1 VTITALRRPRRL
13 VPGDRVAVVAPS
25 GPIEPDRLERGCGVI
40 ESWGLDVVTGA
51 RVLDRAAHLAGADE
65 DRAADLQQVWC
76 DPSIAAVLC
85 ARGGSGATR
94 LLDLLDWDAMLR
106 AEPAVFVGYSD
117 ATALHEAIATR
128 LGLASLFGPMPA
140 AMPFGGESPDLASVD
155 HLRRTLFE
163 PEQVQVLRG
172 DDAACVVPGRAA
184 GVMVGGTLAVLAST
198 IGTAE
203 SRAAGGGIVVLED
216 ITEPAYRLDNLL
228 TQLLR
233 SGWFDGV
240 RGIVL
245 GTWVACGDD
254 AVDTVCSRLETLG
267 VPLLAG
273 LPFGHGVPQLTVP
286 LGVQAELDADAGT
299 LTMAVPALA
308 PARA

>member
-25 GPIEPDRLERGCGVI
+25 GPLDADRLARGVAVL
-40 ESWGLDVVTGA
+40 ESWDLEVVTGA
-51 RVLDRAAHLAGADE
+51 HALDRAAHLAGTDE
-65 DRAADLQQVWC
+65 DRAADLQQAWC
-76 DPSIAAVLC
+76 DPSVAAVLC

-106 AEPAVFVGYSD
+106 AEPKAFVGYSD
-117 ATALHEAIATR
+117 ATALHEALATR
-128 LGLASLFGPMPA
+128 LGLSSLFGPMPA
-140 AMPFGGESPDLASVD
+140 ALPFGGESPDLASLD
-155 HLRRTLFE
+155 HLRRTLFQ
-163 PEQVQVLRG
+163 PEQVQVLRA
-172 DDAACVVPGRAA
+172 DDTTCVVPGRAT
-184 GVMVGGTLAVLAST
+184 GVTVGGTLALLAST

-203 SRAAGGGIVVLED
+203 SRSGDGGIVVLED

-240 RGIVL
+240 RGVVL
-245 GTWVACGDD
+245 GTWVDCGDD
-254 AVDTVCSRLETLG
+254 ALDTVSSRLRTLG

-286 LGVQAELDADAGT
+286 LGIEAELDADAGT
-299 LTMAVPALA
+299 LTMAVPALV
-308 PARA
+308 

>member
-13 VPGDRVAVVAPS
+13 VSGDRVAVVAPS
-25 GPIEPDRLERGCGVI
+25 GPIEPDRLARGCGVM

-51 RVLDRAAHLAGADE
+51 HVLDRTAHLAGADE
-65 DRAADLQQVWC
+65 DRAADLQQAWC
-76 DPSIAAVLC
+76 DPSIGAVLC

-106 AEPAVFVGYSD
+106 AEPKVFVGYSD

-128 LGLASLFGPMPA
+128 LGLTSLFGPMPA
-140 AMPFGGESPDLASVD
+140 SAPFGGESPDLASLD

-172 DDAACVVPGRAA
+172 DDTRSVVPGRAT
-184 GVMVGGTLAVLAST
+184 GVTVGGTLALLAST
-198 IGTAE
+198 IGTSE

-245 GTWVACGDD
+245 GTWVDCGDD
-254 AVDTVCSRLETLG
+254 AADTVCSRLETLG

-286 LGVQAELDADAGT
+286 LGVEAELDADAGT
-299 LTMAVPALA
+299 LTMIVPALA
-308 PARA
+308 PAIA

>member
-25 GPIEPDRLERGCGVI
+25 GPIEPDRLARGTAVL

-51 RVLDRAAHLAGADE
+51 HVLDRSAHLAGADL
-65 DRAADLQQVWC
+65 DRAADLQQAWC
-76 DPSIAAVLC
+76 DPEIAAVLC

-106 AEPAVFVGYSD
+106 VEPKVFVGYSD
-117 ATALHEAIATR
+117 ATALHEALATR
-128 LGLASLFGPMPA
+128 LGLSSLFGPMPA
-140 AMPFGGESPDLASVD
+140 ALPFGGESPDRTSLD
-155 HLRRTLFE
+155 HLRTTLFQ
-163 PEQVQVLRG
+163 PELVQVLRG
-172 DDAACVVPGRAA
+172 DDTICVVPGRAT
-184 GVMVGGTLAVLAST
+184 GVTVGGTLALLAST
-198 IGTAE
+198 IGTSE
-203 SRAAGGGIVVLED
+203 SRPASGGIVVLED

-240 RGIVL
+240 RGVAL
-245 GTWVACGDD
+245 GTWVDCGDD
-254 AVDTVCSRLETLG
+254 ALDTVSARLTALG

-286 LGVQAELDADAGT
+286 LGLEAELDADAAT
-299 LTMAVPALA
+299 LTMALPALA
-308 PARA
+308 

>member
-1 VTITALRRPRRL
+1 MLTPLLRPRRL

-25 GPIEPDRLERGCGVI
+25 GPIDPDRLARGCAI
-40 ESWGLDVVTGA
+40 LASWDLEVLTGA
-51 RVLDRAAHLAGADE
+51 HALDRSAPAAHLAGSDA
-65 DRAADLQQVWC
+65 DRAADLEQAWC

-94 LLDLLDWDAMLR
+94 LLDLLDWTQMRR
-106 AEPAVFVGYSD
+106 AEPKVFVGYSD
-117 ATALHEAIATR
+117 ATAVHEALATH

-140 AMPFGGESPDLASVD
+140 TQTFGGEIPDQASLD

-163 PEQVQVLRG
+163 PERVQVLHAE
-172 DDAACVVPGRAA
+172 DSACVTSGRAT
-184 GVMVGGTLAVLAST
+184 GVTVGGTLAMLAGT
-198 IGTAE
+198 IGTPE
-203 SRAAGGGIVVLED
+203 SRPAAGGIAVLED

-233 SGWFDGV
+233 AGWFAGV

-245 GTWVACGDD
+245 GTWVDCGDD
-254 AVDTVCSRLETLG
+254 AVTIVCNRLERLG
-267 VPLLAG
+267 VPVLAG

-286 LGVQAELDADAGT
+286 LGIEAELDATAGT
-299 LTMAVPALA
+299 LILAEPALV
-308 PARA
+308 

>member
-1 VTITALRRPRRL
+1 MTITALRRPRRL

-25 GPIEPDRLERGCGVI
+25 GPIEPDRLARGAAVL
-40 ESWGLDVVTGA
+40 ESWALEVVTGA
-51 RVLDRAAHLAGADE
+51 HVLDRAAHLAGVDE
-65 DRAADLQQVWC
+65 DRAADLQQAWC
-76 DPSIAAVLC
+76 DPSVAAVLC

-106 AEPAVFVGYSD
+106 AEPKVFVGYSD
-117 ATALHEAIATR
+117 ATALHEAIGTR
-128 LGLASLFGPMPA
+128 LGLSSLFGPMPA
-140 AMPFGGESPDLASVD
+140 ALPFGGESPDLVSLD

-172 DDAACVVPGRAA
+172 ADTACVVPGRAT
-184 GVMVGGTLAVLAST
+184 GVTVGGTLALLAST

-203 SRAAGGGIVVLED
+203 SRPGAGGIVVLED

-233 SGWFDGV
+233 SGWFGGV

-245 GTWVACGDD
+245 GTWVDCGDD
-254 AVDTVCSRLETLG
+254 AVDTVASRLERLG

-286 LGVQAELDADAGT
+286 LGVEAELDADAGT
-299 LTMAVPALA
+299 LTMTVPALA
-308 PARA
+308 

>member
-25 GPIEPDRLERGCGVI
+25 GPIDPDRLARGAAVLQ
-40 ESWGLDVVTGA
+40 SWGLEVVTGA
-51 RVLDRAAHLAGADE
+51 HVLDRLAHLAGTDE
-65 DRAADLQQVWC
+65 DRAADLQQAWC
-76 DPSIAAVLC
+76 DPETAAVLC

-106 AEPAVFVGYSD
+106 AEPTVLVGYSD
-117 ATALHEAIATR
+117 ATALHEALATR
-128 LGLASLFGPMPA
+128 LGLSSLFGPMPA
-140 AMPFGGESPDLASVD
+140 ALPFGGESPDRASLD
-155 HLRRTLFE
+155 HLRATLFQ

-172 DDAACVVPGRAA
+172 DDATGVVPGRAT
-184 GVMVGGTLAVLAST
+184 GVTVGGTLALLAST

-203 SRAAGGGIVVLED
+203 SRPASGGIVVLED

-240 RGIVL
+240 RGIAL
-245 GTWVACGDD
+245 GTWVDCGDD
-254 AVDTVCSRLETLG
+254 ALDTVCSRLETLG

-286 LGVQAELDADAGT
+286 LGLEAELDADAAT
-299 LTMAVPALA
+299 LTMAVPALV
-308 PARA
+308 

>member
-1 VTITALRRPRRL
+1 MTVTITPLQRPRRL

-25 GPIEPDRLERGCGVI
+25 GPLEPDRLARGRRVL

-51 RVLDRAAHLAGADE
+51 HALDRAAHLAGADA
-65 DRAADLQQVWC
+65 DRAADLQQAWC
-76 DPSIAAVLC
+76 DPGIAAVLC

-94 LLDLLDWDAMLR
+94 LLDLLDWGAMRR
-106 AEPAVFVGYSD
+106 AEPKVLVGYSD
-117 ATALHEAIATR
+117 ATALHEALATR

-140 AMPFGGESPDLASVD
+140 ALPFGGESPDETSMN

-163 PEQVQVLRG
+163 PERVQVLSG
-172 DDAACVVPGRAA
+172 DATTCVVRGRAT
-184 GVMVGGTLAVLAST
+184 GVTVGGTLALLAST
-198 IGTAE
+198 IGTSE

-245 GTWVACGDD
+245 GTWVDCGDD
-254 AVDTVCSRLETLG
+254 AVETVCARLEPLG

-286 LGVQAELDADAGT
+286 LGVEAVLDADAGT
-299 LTMAVPALA
+299 LTMATPALA
-308 PARA
+308 

>member
-25 GPIEPDRLERGCGVI
+25 GPLDPDRLVRGVAVL
-40 ESWGLDVVTGA
+40 ESWGLEVVTGTH
-51 RVLDRAAHLAGADE
+51 VLDRVAHLAGIDE
-65 DRAADLQQVWC
+65 DRAADLQHAWS
-76 DPSIAAVLC
+76 DPSVAAVLC

-106 AEPAVFVGYSD
+106 AEPKAFVGYSD
-117 ATALHEAIATR
+117 ATALHEALATR
-128 LGLASLFGPMPA
+128 LGLSSLFGPMPA
-140 AMPFGGESPDLASVD
+140 ALPFGGESPDLASLD
-155 HLRRTLFE
+155 HLRRTLFH
-163 PEQVQVLRG
+163 PEQVQVLRA
-172 DDAACVVPGRAA
+172 DDTTCVVPGRST
-184 GVMVGGTLAVLAST
+184 GVTVGGTLAVLAST

-203 SRAAGGGIVVLED
+203 SRPGGGGIVVLED

-245 GTWVACGDD
+245 GTWVDCGDD
-254 AVDTVCSRLETLG
+254 ALDTVCSRLQTLG

-286 LGVQAELDADAGT
+286 LGVEAELDAEAGT
-299 LTMAVPALA
+299 LTMTVPALA
-308 PARA
+308 

>member
-25 GPIEPDRLERGCGVI
+25 GPIDPDRLARGAAVLESCGL
-40 ESWGLDVVTGA
+40 EVVTGA
-51 RVLDRAAHLAGADE
+51 HVLDRTAHLAGTDE
-65 DRAADLQQVWC
+65 DRAADLQQAWC
-76 DPSIAAVLC
+76 DPEIAAVLC

-106 AEPAVFVGYSD
+106 AEPTVFVGYSD
-117 ATALHEAIATR
+117 ATALHEALATR
-128 LGLASLFGPMPA
+128 LGLSTLFGPMPA
-140 AMPFGGESPDLASVD
+140 ALPFGGASPHRASLD
-155 HLRRTLFE
+155 HLRTTLFR

-172 DDAACVVPGRAA
+172 DDATCVVPGRAS
-184 GVMVGGTLAVLAST
+184 GVTVGGTLALLAST

-203 SRAAGGGIVVLED
+203 SRPAGGGIVVLED

-240 RGIVL
+240 RGVAL
-245 GTWVACGDD
+245 GTWVDCGDD
-254 AVDTVCSRLETLG
+254 ALDTVCARLANLG
-267 VPLLAG
+267 VPLLEG
-273 LPFGHGVPQLTVP
+273 MPFGHGVPQLTVP
-286 LGVQAELDADAGT
+286 LGLEAELDADAGT
-299 LTMAVPALA
+299 VTMALPAL
-308 PARA
+308 R

>member
-25 GPIEPDRLERGCGVI
+25 GPIDPDRLARGAAVLQ
-40 ESWGLDVVTGA
+40 SWGLEVVTGA
-51 RVLDRAAHLAGADE
+51 HVLDRLAHLAGTDE
-65 DRAADLQQVWC
+65 DRAADLQQAWC
-76 DPSIAAVLC
+76 DPETAAVLC

-106 AEPAVFVGYSD
+106 AEPTVLVGYSD
-117 ATALHEAIATR
+117 ATALHEALATR
-128 LGLASLFGPMPA
+128 LGLSSLFGPMPA
-140 AMPFGGESPDLASVD
+140 ALPFGGESPDRASLD
-155 HLRRTLFE
+155 HLRATLFQ

-172 DDAACVVPGRAA
+172 DDATCVVPGRAT
-184 GVMVGGTLAVLAST
+184 GVTVGGTLALLAST

-203 SRAAGGGIVVLED
+203 SRPASGGIVVLED

-240 RGIVL
+240 RGIAL
-245 GTWVACGDD
+245 GTWVDCGDD
-254 AVDTVCSRLETLG
+254 ALDTVCSRLETLG

-286 LGVQAELDADAGT
+286 LGLEAELDADAAT

-308 PARA
+308 

>member
-13 VPGDRVAVVAPS
+13 VPGDRVSVVAPS
-25 GPIEPDRLERGCGVI
+25 GPIEPDRLARGCAVL

-51 RVLDRAAHLAGADE
+51 HVLDRSAHLAGTDG
-65 DRAADLQQVWC
+65 DRAGDLQQAWC
-76 DPSIAAVLC
+76 DPEIAAVLC

-106 AEPAVFVGYSD
+106 AEPTVFVGYSD
-117 ATALHEAIATR
+117 ATALHEALATR
-128 LGLASLFGPMPA
+128 LGLSSLFGPMPA
-140 AMPFGGESPDLASVD
+140 ALPFGGGSPDRTSLD
-155 HLRRTLFE
+155 HLRTTLFQ

-172 DDAACVVPGRAA
+172 ADTTCVVPGRAT
-184 GVMVGGTLAVLAST
+184 GVTVGGTLALLAST
-198 IGTAE
+198 IGTSE
-203 SRAAGGGIVVLED
+203 SRPASGGIVVLED

-240 RGIVL
+240 RGIAL
-245 GTWVACGDD
+245 GTWIDCGDD
-254 AVDTVCSRLETLG
+254 ALDTVCSRLEHLS

-286 LGVQAELDADAGT
+286 LGLEAELDADAGT
-299 LTMAVPALA
+299 LAMGLPALS
-308 PARA
+308 